1 MLGQMIRDSGTAPAA
16 RRKASSRGA
25 VRIAPPAPRASIRS
39 RLGKP
44 SLDGLG
50 GRLQSLL
57 WPLLLVALGMGL
69 YELGT
74 RLMPLADRP
83 VALITVE
90 GELEYIDHDAVQ
102 LVIKP
107 YLQESFLGIDLDG
120 LHADL
125 LAMPWV
131 ADASVRRVWPDKLVI
146 DLDEQLPIARWGDQ
160 ALLNNEGKAF
170 APQDI
175 SRFAQLPQLDGPE
188 RAKRRVMRHYQQFS
202 SLLRPQGMVVS
213 KLELRDRGSWFLTT
227 EDGME
232 VLLGRDNLVEKM
244 QRFMTIEQMLLQDR
258 RELIARVDLRY
269 SNGMAVA
276 WREPVET
283 TESGE

>member
-107 YLQESFLGIDLDG
+107 YLHESFLGIDLDG

-213 KLELRDRGSWFLTT
+213 KLELRDRGSWCLTT

>member
-44 SLDGLG
+44 SLNGLG
-50 GRLQSLL
+50 GRLQSWL

-107 YLQESFLGIDLDG
+107 YLHESFLGIDLDG
-120 LHADL
+120 LHGDL

>member
-1 MLGQMIRDSGTAPAA
+1 MIRDSGSAPSV
-16 RRKASSRGA
+16 RRKAPVRGA
-25 VRIAPPAPRASIRS
+25 VRVAPPAPRAGTRTGFS
-39 RLGKP
+39 RP
-44 SLDGLG
+44 SFEGLG

-69 YELGT
+69 YELGS

-90 GELEYIDHDAVQ
+90 GELQYIDREAVQ
-102 LVIKP
+102 QVIQP
-107 YLQESFLGIDLDG
+107 YLHESFLGIDLQG
-120 LHADL
+120 LHSDL

-146 DLDEQLPIARWGDQ
+146 DLDEQLPIARWGDA

-170 APQDI
+170 APEDI
-175 SRFAQLPQLDGPE
+175 SRFSRLPQLDGPE

-202 SLLRPQGMVVS
+202 RLLRPQGMVVS

-227 EDGME
+227 EDGIE

-244 QRFMTIEQMLLQDR
+244 QRFMTVEQMMLQDR

-276 WREPVET
+276 WREPVAPV
-283 TESGE
+283 ESGE

>member
-39 RLGKP
+39 HLGKP

-107 YLQESFLGIDLDG
+107 YLHESFLGIDLDG

>member
-1 MLGQMIRDSGTAPAA
+1 MQAIRDTRNTAPLS
-16 RRKASSRGA
+16 RRKAGGRGA
-25 VRIAPPAPRASIRS
+25 VRVAPAQPRQLP
-39 RLGKP
+39 RLRLP
-44 SLDGLG
+44 RPDLG
-50 GRLQSLL
+50 GLIGRAQHLL

-69 YELGT
+69 YELGS

-83 VALITVE
+83 IALVSVE
-90 GELEYIDHDAVQ
+90 GELQDIDRDAVQ
-102 LVIKP
+102 QVIQP
-107 YLQESFLGIDLDG
+107 YLSDSFLGIDLAG

-146 DLDEQLPIARWGDQ
+146 ALDEQLPVARWGDK

-170 APQDI
+170 EPQEI
-175 SRFAQLPQLDGPE
+175 ARFSELPQLNGPE
-188 RAKRRVMRHYQQFS
+188 RSKRKVMRQYQQFS

-227 EDGME
+227 DDGME
-232 VLLGRDNLVEKM
+232 LLLGRDNLVDKM
-244 QRFMTIEQMLLQDR
+244 QRFMTIEQLMLSDR

-276 WREPVET
+276 WRDV
-283 TESGE
+283 GEAEKAAE